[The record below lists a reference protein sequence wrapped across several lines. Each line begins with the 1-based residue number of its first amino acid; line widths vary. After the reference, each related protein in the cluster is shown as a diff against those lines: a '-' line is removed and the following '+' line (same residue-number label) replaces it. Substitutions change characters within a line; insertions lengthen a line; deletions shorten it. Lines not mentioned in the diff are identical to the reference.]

1 MIFLKLKPGSSF
13 GWPGFYSFEVLRAKL
28 LFSDML
34 QKKARRVK
42 TVKIKKRPR
51 FDDVPHKAKYLM
63 MGRMTY
69 SEPEYVTRQV
79 VREVNIGADPSTL
92 LAEIDTL
99 PTKG

>member
-1 MIFLKLKPGSSF
+1 
-13 GWPGFYSFEVLRAKL
+13 
-28 LFSDML
+28 
-34 QKKARRVK
+34 
-42 TVKIKKRPR
+42 
-51 FDDVPHKAKYLM
+51 M

-92 LAEIDTL
+92 LAENDTW

>member
-51 FDDVPHKAKYLM
+51 FDDVPHNAKVSVKETLIYSPPSRCM
-63 MGRMTY
+63 RM
-69 SEPEYVTRQV
+69 V
-79 VREVNIGADPSTL
+79 
-92 LAEIDTL
+92 
-99 PTKG
+99 